1 MISRHWKG
9 IARPDSAEAYVH
21 HLESETFPKLS
32 TLPGFISAS
41 ILSRPVDEGT
51 EFQIVTLWQSLD
63 SIRAFAGPSLD
74 VAVVPPAAQA
84 LLVSFDT
91 QVVHYDVV
99 DQVEQPLPRGDQ
111 LGALGQLAA
120 AVVAVLVLG
129 MVVIGVGVV
138 LSWMF
143 H

>member
-9 IARPDSAEAYVH
+9 IARPESAEAYVH
-21 HLESETFPKLS
+21 HLKSETFPRLS

-41 ILSRPVDEGT
+41 ILSRPVEEGT
-51 EFQIVTLWQSLD
+51 EFQIVTLWQSLE

-74 VAVVPPAAQA
+74 VAVVPPAARA

-91 QVVHYDVV
+91 QVLHYDV
-99 DQVEQPLPRGDQ
+99 DDLELSTPRREQ

-129 MVVIGVGVV
+129 IVVLGMGVV
-138 LSWMF
+138 LSWIF